1 MLYLDSFIND
11 DEIRSWELGETI
23 VINAP
28 TGAGK
33 TAFVLRRLL
42 PQAIQQGRS
51 ILYLCNRR
59 ILREQV
65 GEDANSV
72 FREIF
77 GQEYKLTEEEAA
89 AIQVVTYQHYERSHR
104 FPENTGRDVLYYVYD
119 EAHYFLN
126 DATFN
131 SGTQFWLDKIPV
143 SMGINIFMTATLEP
157 LKWFLVF
164 AITQPDRDFLE
175 IFKELREKFIGK
187 KMERRE
193 WMKERVT
200 IVYGVKFIESDNKSG
215 IPDSVAIPSERKVE
229 HSIRWINE
237 ECRKID
243 VYGETIKKLQQCVR
257 AGERT
262 YKLLPGIKLNN
273 QYNQYREFYFQ
284 ELEDLYEQIKKDTKN
299 SKWLVFVD
307 EEEEGIRAQASLSAL
322 GINSVFL
329 SRKSLN
335 NGRTAKME
343 FNNIVSQRF
352 FSCQVLIATSVMD
365 CGVSITDPEVK
376 NIVLSS
382 PDKTKFLQMLGRRRL
397 GDNEKVKLFIRFQS
411 ERRINGI
418 KQKLET
424 QLQTLCSVA
433 LVNEYDYY
441 TKVRKYRDSEMKMK
455 PILGE
460 REEMR
465 LREKLLDESNKGL
478 LVFDP
483 SSYKKSEKGVYD
495 RKYSKIAFISIMLQL
510 SEYKAALDEY
520 AISKDP
526 CFYLKRQLSWL
537 GKSYD
542 KRRWV
547 SWGDCFQKTI
557 DFLSPNVGEWLDKE
571 KQKEFSAGLL
581 RCLLDY
587 PIPPENLRNNKRKFI
602 TADGEIKKV
611 PGLKALNVALDEI
624 GLPYVV
630 ESRQRSIGNGKR
642 ASFWRVLVK
651 EEGEDTSS

>member
-77 GQEYKLTEEEAA
+77 GQEYELTEEEAA
-89 AIQVVTYQHYERSHR
+89 AIQVVTYQHFERSHR

-164 AITQPDRDFLE
+164 AITQPDRGFLE

-187 KMERRE
+187 KMERRK
-193 WMKERVT
+193 WMKDRVT
-200 IVYGVKFIESDNKSG
+200 LVYGVKFIESDNKSG
-215 IPDSVAIPSERKVE
+215 IPDSVAIPTERKVE

-243 VYGETIKKLQQCVR
+243 VYGETIKELQQCVR

-262 YKLLPGIKLNN
+262 YKLLPEIELDNH
-273 QYNQYREFYFQ
+273 YNQYREFYFQ
-284 ELEDLYEQIKKDTKN
+284 ELEDLYELIRKDTKN

-307 EEEEGIRAQASLSAL
+307 DEEEGISAQASLSAL

-335 NGRTAKME
+335 NGRTAKVE
-343 FNNIVSQRF
+343 FDNIVSQRF
-352 FSCQVLIATSVMD
+352 FSCQALIATSVMD
-365 CGVSITDPEVK
+365 CGVSITDSNVN

-397 GDNEKVKLFIRFQS
+397 RDNETVNLFIKCQS

-418 KQKLET
+418 KHKLEM
-424 QLQTLCSVA
+424 QLKTLWRVA
-433 LVNEYDYY
+433 LVNEH
-441 TKVRKYRDSEMKMK
+441 KYLTECRAYGEPIMREK
-455 PILGE
+455 PILS
-460 REEMR
+460 RDEEKR
-465 LREKLLDESNKGL
+465 LRENIFDEANKGL
-478 LVFDP
+478 MAVEP
-483 SSYKKSEKGVYD
+483 SYYQKNDQGLYD
-495 RKYSKIAFISIMLQL
+495 RKYSKTAFLSIMLQL

-520 AISKDP
+520 NISKDP
-526 CFYLKRQLSWL
+526 YFFLKRQLSWIE
-537 GKSYD
+537 KEYD
-542 KRRWV
+542 ESRWINREEKL
-547 SWGDCFQKTI
+547 QNITNY
-557 DFLSPNVGEWLDKE
+557 LSQIVGEWLDKE
-571 KQKEFSAGLL
+571 KQSNLSAELL
-581 RCLLDY
+581 RYLLEL
-587 PIPPENLRNNKRKFI
+587 PSPPKNLLANKRGYVNVSG
-602 TADGEIKKV
+602 DIKKV
-611 PGLKALNVALDEI
+611 PGLKALNVALEEI
-624 GLPYVV
+624 GIPYVI

-642 ASFWRVLVK
+642 ATLWRIKVK
-651 EEGEDTSS
+651 DGIKERL